1 MFLSVKGL
9 CAMQDVDDFLRECKP
24 AKTGK
29 QSVLMPYLDEILELK
44 NRGYS
49 ERVVLDFLLQ
59 KKGVTISQ
67 QSLNRFIRSQIAK
80 NTASAAES
88 APTTEQ
94 LHSKTVI
101 NQQNIEQ
108 PAKPNEPTRSEAPRA
123 ERAGIRR
130 WPSADE
136 VDLSKLY

>member
-1 MFLSVKGL
+1 
-9 CAMQDVDDFLRECKP
+9 MQDVDDFLRECKP

>member
-1 MFLSVKGL
+1 
-9 CAMQDVDDFLRECKP
+9 MQDVDDFLRECKP

-29 QSVLMPYLDEILELK
+29 QSILMPYLAEILELK

-59 KKGVTISQ
+59 KKGITISQ

-80 NTASAAES
+80 NITPAAES
-88 APTTEQ
+88 TEQ
-94 LHSKTVI
+94 LHSKVKNEKTVT

-108 PAKPNEPTRSEAPRA
+108 SAKSNEPTRSEAPRA

-136 VDLSKLY
+136 IDLSKLY

>member
-1 MFLSVKGL
+1 
-9 CAMQDVDDFLRECKP
+9 MQDVDDFLRECQP

-29 QSVLMPYLDEILELK
+29 QSILMPYLAEILELK

-59 KKGVTISQ
+59 KKGITISQ

-80 NTASAAES
+80 NITPAAES
-88 APTTEQ
+88 TPTTEQ
-94 LHSKTVI
+94 LHSKVENEKTAT

-108 PAKPNEPTRSEAPRA
+108 PAKSNEPTRSEAPRA

-136 VDLSKLY
+136 IDLSKLY